1 MGVVDDLFR
10 MQQVMAYDRSF
21 WENAW
26 RELAQLYMP
35 SASHL
40 YDYGGGASTLTASS
54 RDLTGLA
61 NSPTSVS
68 RGREL
73 YDATGA
79 WAADRLTAG
88 MESLITPRAQKWHSF
103 SNDDPFGRQAT
114 DLEEEWQDSLR
125 DYLFS
130 ARYSP
135 KANFSLAN
143 QKRLRNTTV
152 FGTGVVLLEE
162 NEGRRGIDPVKTPF
176 FYKSLPL
183 IECYL
188 GIDAFDDVDK
198 NIRVVEFTARA
209 AARYFKETGGTISA
223 KLQERANDPAQCEK
237 PVTLLHAVIPRE
249 EAGEYSDQKRHMPF
263 ASFWVEV
270 DTKHLVR
277 SSGYGSFPYSVTWWE
292 QTDGSAYGQ
301 SPAMMML
308 ADVKMLQVM
317 NKSAAQAA
325 QQAVKP
331 PMATRKGIYR
341 ERLNLNSGANNPGYL
356 DEQGRPMAA
365 PLLTGAD
372 PSFAERIIELK
383 RNSVREGLYTNLFQI
398 LVDNPQM
405 TATEAL
411 IRANEKGELLGP
423 SGAKIEAGI
432 ANGVDREV
440 DIITRK
446 GAFEQGSPLEPPQ
459 SMVGADISV
468 QFTGPLARL
477 RRMQELQGMESVL
490 GVAERIAQYNPD
502 VLDEV
507 DMHETLELTR
517 EISGAPRKMLKTDDE
532 VAAIRE
538 GKAQQMEQQAA
549 LMATEQLA
557 GAAGK
562 ATPAIRAIADMRRGV
577 AA

>member
-10 MQQVMAYDRSF
+10 MQQVMAYDRAF
-21 WENAW
+21 WEEAW
-26 RELAQLYMP
+26 RDLAQVYMP

-40 YDYGGGASTLTASS
+40 YDYGGGTYA
-54 RDLTGLA
+54 LTGAAREMTGIA
-61 NSPTSVS
+61 NNPTSVR

-88 MESLITPRAQKWHSF
+88 MESLITPRAQKWHTF
-103 SNDDPFGRQAT
+103 ANDDPFGRQST

-152 FGTGVVLLEE
+152 FGTGIVYLEE
-162 NEGRRGIDPVKTPF
+162 NEGRRGVDPVKTPF

-209 AARYFKETGGTISA
+209 AAQYFKDTGGTISA
-223 KLQERANDPAQCEK
+223 KLQEKANDPAQCEK

-249 EAGEYSDQKRHMPF
+249 EAGEYSDKRRHQPF
-263 ASFWVEV
+263 ASFWVEA

-277 SSGYGSFPYSVTWWE
+277 SSGYSSFPFSVTWWE

-317 NKSAAQAA
+317 SKTAAQAA
-325 QQAVKP
+325 QQLVKP

-341 ERLNLNSGANNPGYL
+341 ERLNLNSGAINPGYL

-365 PLLTGAD
+365 PILAGAD
-372 PSFAERIIELK
+372 PGWAERIMELK
-383 RNSVREGLYTNLFQI
+383 RNSVREGMYTNLFQI

-423 SGAKIEAGI
+423 SGAKIEGGI
-432 ANGVDREV
+432 ASGVDREV

-459 SMVGADISV
+459 SMVGKDISV

-477 RRMQELQGMESVL
+477 RRMQELQGVESVL
-490 GVAERIAQYNPD
+490 GLAERIGQYD
-502 VLDEV
+502 LTVIDRV
-507 DMHETLELTR
+507 DTDETLELAR
-517 EISGAPRKMLKTDDE
+517 EIGGAPRKMLKTDDE
-532 VAAIRE
+532 VAAIRQRR
-538 GKAQQMEQQAA
+538 AQEQERQAA

-562 ATPAIRAIADMRRGV
+562 ATPAIKAVSDLRRG

>member
-1 MGVVDDLFR
+1 MGIVDDLFR
-10 MQQVMAYDRSF
+10 QQQVMAYDRSF

-26 RELAQLYMP
+26 RELAQVYMP

-40 YDYGGGASTLTASS
+40 YDYGGGGYAVSGAA
-54 RDLTGLA
+54 RELTGLA
-61 NSPTSVS
+61 NNPTSVT

-88 MESLITPRAQKWHSF
+88 MESLITPRAQKWHTF
-103 SNDDPFGRQAT
+103 SNDDPFGREAT
-114 DLEEEWQDSLR
+114 DLEEEWQDRLR
-125 DYLFS
+125 DYLFT

-152 FGTGVVLLEE
+152 FGTGVVYLEE
-162 NEGRRGIDPVKTPF
+162 NEGRRGVNPIKTPF

-188 GIDAFDDVDK
+188 GIDAFDDIDK
-198 NIRVVEFTARA
+198 NIRIVEFSARA
-209 AARYFKETGGTISA
+209 AAQYFKDTGGTISE
-223 KLQERANDPAQCEK
+223 KLQAKANDPNLMEK
-237 PVTLLHAVIPRE
+237 PVTLMHAVVPRE
-249 EAGEYSDQKRHMPF
+249 EAGEYSDQRRHMPF
-263 ASFWVEV
+263 ASFWVECE
-270 DTKHLVR
+270 TKHLVR

-341 ERLNLNSGANNPGYL
+341 ERLNLNSGAINAGYL
-356 DEQGRPMAA
+356 DDQSRPMAV
-365 PLLTGAD
+365 PMLTGAD

-383 RNSVREGLYTNLFQI
+383 RNSVREGMYTNLFQI

-423 SGAKIEAGI
+423 SGAKIESGI
-432 ANGVDREV
+432 AAGVDREV
-440 DIITRK
+440 DIISRK
-446 GAFEQGSPLEPPQ
+446 GAFERGSPLEPPP
-459 SMVGADISV
+459 SMVGKDIGVS
-468 QFTGPLARL
+468 FTGPLARL
-477 RRMQELQGMESVL
+477 RRMQELQGVESVL
-490 GVAERIAQYNPD
+490 GLAERIGQYDPTIMDN
-502 VLDEV
+502 LDTG
-507 DMHETLELTR
+507 ETLEIAR

-532 VAAIRE
+532 VAAIRAAR
-538 GKAQQMEQQAA
+538 AQQQEQQAA
-549 LMATEQLA
+549 LMATEQMA
-557 GAAGK
+557 GAMGK
-562 ATPAIRAIADMRRGV
+562 ATPAIKAIGELRRG

>member
-1 MGVVDDLFR
+1 MGVVEDIFR
-10 MQQVMAYDRSF
+10 MQQVLAFDRAY
-21 WENAW
+21 WEDAW
-26 RELAQLYMP
+26 RDLAQVYMP

-40 YDYGGGASTLTASS
+40 YDYGGGNYALNGAA
-54 RDLTGLA
+54 RELTGLA
-61 NSPTSVS
+61 NNPTSVR

-88 MESLITPRAQKWHSF
+88 MESLITPRAQKWHVF
-103 SNDDPFGRQAT
+103 ANDDPFGREPT
-114 DLEEEWQDSLR
+114 GIEEEWLDKLR
-125 DYLFS
+125 DYLFD
-130 ARYSP
+130 ARYSA
-135 KANFSLAN
+135 KSNFSLAN

-152 FGTGVVLLEE
+152 FGTGIVYSEE

-176 FYKSLPL
+176 FFKSLPL

-198 NIRVVEFTARA
+198 NIRVAQFTARSA
-209 AARYFKETGGTISA
+209 AAYFKGIGGTISS
-223 KLQERANDPAQCEK
+223 KLQDKANDPAQADK
-237 PVTLLHAVIPRE
+237 PVTLIHAVIPRE
-249 EAGEYSDQKRHMPF
+249 EAGEFSDKRRNTPF

-277 SSGYGSFPYSVTWWE
+277 SSGYFSFPFSVTWWE

-331 PMATRKGIYR
+331 PMATAKGIYR
-341 ERLNLNSGANNPGYL
+341 ERLNLNSGAINPGYV
-356 DEQGRPMAA
+356 DDNGRLKAQ

-372 PSFAERIIELK
+372 PSFAERIIEAK
-383 RNSVREGLYTNLFQI
+383 RNSVREGMYINLFQI
-398 LVDNPQM
+398 LIDNPQM

-411 IRANEKGELLGP
+411 LRANEKGELLGP
-423 SGAKIEAGI
+423 AGAKIEAGVASGI
-432 ANGVDREV
+432 DREV

-446 GAFEQGSPLEPPQ
+446 GAFEQGSPLAPPQ
-459 SMVGADISV
+459 SLLGRNVGV
-468 QFTGPLARL
+468 QFTGPLSRL
-477 RRMQELQGMESVL
+477 RRMQEMQGVESVIGL
-490 GVAERIAQYNPD
+490 AERVAQYDPTI
-502 VLDEV
+502 LDRL
-507 DMHETLELTR
+507 DTDETLEITR
-517 EISGAPRKMLKTDDE
+517 EVGGAPRKMFKTDEE
-532 VAAIRE
+532 VAQIRQSR
-538 GKAQQMEQQAA
+538 AQQQEQQAA
-549 LMATEQLA
+549 MMAVEQLA

-562 ATPAIRAIADMRRGV
+562 ATPAIKAYGEVQRG

>member
-1 MGVVDDLFR
+1 MGVVEDLFR
-10 MQQVMAYDRSF
+10 MQQVMAYDRAF
-21 WENAW
+21 WEDAW
-26 RELAQLYMP
+26 RDLAQVYMP
-35 SASHL
+35 SSSHL
-40 YDYGGGASTLTASS
+40 YDYGGGTYA
-54 RDLTGLA
+54 LTGAAREMTGIA
-61 NSPTSVS
+61 NNPTSVR

-88 MESLITPRAQKWHSF
+88 MESLITPRAQKWHNF
-103 SNDDPFGRQAT
+103 TNDDPFGRQST
-114 DLEEEWQDSLR
+114 DIEEEWQDSLR
-125 DYLFS
+125 DYLFT

-135 KANFSLAN
+135 KANFALAN

-152 FGTGVVLLEE
+152 FGTGIVYLEE
-162 NEGRRGIDPVKTPF
+162 NEGRRGVDPVKTPF

-209 AARYFKETGGTISA
+209 AAQYFKDTGGTISA
-223 KLQERANDPAQCEK
+223 KLQEKANDPAQCEK
-237 PVTLLHAVIPRE
+237 PVTLLHTVIPRE
-249 EAGEYSDQKRHMPF
+249 EAGEYSDRRRHQPF

-277 SSGYGSFPYSVTWWE
+277 SSGYSSFPFSVTWWE

-317 NKSAAQAA
+317 SKTAAQAA
-325 QQAVKP
+325 QQLVKP

-341 ERLNLNSGANNPGYL
+341 ERLNLNSGAINPGYL

-365 PLLTGAD
+365 PILAGAD
-372 PSFAERIIELK
+372 PGWAERIMELK
-383 RNSVREGLYTNLFQI
+383 RNSVREGMYTNLFQI

-423 SGAKIEAGI
+423 SGAKIEGGI
-432 ANGVDREV
+432 ASGVDREI

-459 SMVGADISV
+459 SMVGKDISV

-477 RRMQELQGMESVL
+477 RRMQELQGVESVL
-490 GVAERIAQYNPD
+490 GLAERIGKYDPTI
-502 VLDEV
+502 LDRM
-507 DMHETLELTR
+507 DTDETLELAR
-517 EISGAPRKMLKTDDE
+517 EIGGAPRKMLKTDDE
-532 VAAIRE
+532 VASIRQQR
-538 GKAQQMEQQAA
+538 AQQQERQAA

-562 ATPAIRAIADMRRGV
+562 ATPAIKAIGDLRRG